1 MKMKINIK
9 INPVHKRY
17 VVVTFD
23 TLIELIDEE
32 IEFWNEKVDYEANY
46 ENDKKKEVERL
57 MMIGIMEHLK
67 KINKMIDK
75 ILMDELKVNE
85 VNLNDEMAHFE
96 SKQQLLR
103 EMYDDGKFT
112 DSQYVFSTL
121 EDLQYVNFNNIFEE
135 EAN

>member
-1 MKMKINIK
+1 
-9 INPVHKRY
+9 
-17 VVVTFD
+17 
-23 TLIELIDEE
+23 
-32 IEFWNEKVDYEANY
+32 
-46 ENDKKKEVERL
+46 
-57 MMIGIMEHLK
+57 
-67 KINKMIDK
+67 
-75 ILMDELKVNE
+75 
-85 VNLNDEMAHFE
+85 MAHFE

>member
-1 MKMKINIK
+1 
-9 INPVHKRY
+9 
-17 VVVTFD
+17 
-23 TLIELIDEE
+23 LIDEE